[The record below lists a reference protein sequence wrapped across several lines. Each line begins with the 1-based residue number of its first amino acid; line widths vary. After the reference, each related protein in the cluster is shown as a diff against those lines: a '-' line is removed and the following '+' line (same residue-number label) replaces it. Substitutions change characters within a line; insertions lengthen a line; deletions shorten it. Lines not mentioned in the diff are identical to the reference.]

1 MISGEFENGLRTVED
16 QLRKNGNE
24 REEQCWN
31 DEIARESSHCAE
43 CRKWTI
49 AECEWTFEMN
59 SKNINDNRQV
69 RNFDS
74 KMLVEYKTRLQ
85 SSESRWS
92 VVRLTEKLYISE
104 CFSGRRI
111 GIVRS
116 EDLGS
121 GNHIDW
127 EG

>member
-49 AECEWTFEMN
+49 EECEWTFEMN
-59 SKNINDNRQV
+59 R
-69 RNFDS
+69 
-74 KMLVEYKTRLQ
+74 KMLTII
-85 SSESRWS
+85 
-92 VVRLTEKLYISE
+92 EKLQILIPKCWSSIKLV
-104 CFSGRRI
+104 CNL
-111 GIVRS
+111 VNL
-116 EDLGS
+116 D
-121 GNHIDW
+121 DQ
-127 EG
+127 